1 MSALPGSYRGTGKR
15 ARATLYQKIFALLA
29 LLLLGMAMP
38 TVAQANECRMADP
51 NSKGAHVDEI
61 CWLQLD
67 GVTLNANG
75 STPLTFNLPDGS
87 SMTFTVDVSNVG
99 ASAGLKGVQAPSWTG
114 SQFSGSTG
122 YYTIYKPNTAALYTN
137 SGSTGNDTT
146 VALRD
151 IHLFGP
157 SGVESTNAFEMVVA
171 DGESTNSNEYLDF
184 GVVSG
189 GSAFNLVEW
198 LGASA
203 ANNLAYGAPGSAGV
217 PSTPTSACAGMI
229 DCIRMV
235 GKSGT
240 ANAVV
245 FSTTRT
251 GSPFT
256 VLGQVHTN
264 SSSLQGF
271 AFGVRW
277 GGVRLRKALPN
288 GRLDGS
294 DQFTYRVIN
303 VKGQEIINTSTT
315 GAATG
320 NYAYISGQAT
330 MPGNVITLKEEMAPG
345 SKSTLDQYDR
355 NIVCS
360 NGNPGSATA
369 LPSGSFDPA
378 NPPKVDLQQLG
389 DRVDC
394 TLSNIPRLVDLKL
407 VKSAPA
413 TVQAG
418 QPLSYTL
425 AISNNGTH
433 TATGATFTDSMP
445 VGVTGVSAGGV
456 SCGSAANGALC
467 GALGVNVTGS
477 DAAGYTITGAIQSLP
492 ANGSVV
498 VTINA
503 TAPISTIG
511 TLSNTATVKLAGT
524 DTTVGEPTASTG
536 DNTSTATTT
545 VQGTPALQV
554 SKTATLN
561 DANGNAKAD
570 AGETISYAITATNSG
585 NLTLNGLTVSDPM
598 AGGTALA
605 CSPTSIDPGKT
616 ANCGS
621 FVYTVTQADVDAGVA
636 LHNVA
641 TITGT
646 PPGGGSPVT
655 STGTTD
661 TPIGDVQIVARND
674 SYSVANGANGGST
687 GNVVGND
694 QFGAVTG
701 PAIGT
706 TKGQVALTWGS
717 VGNPPATGGFTLNGD
732 GTITV
737 KPGTPAGTYKIPYT
751 LCDAVHPAN
760 CANAEADVTVGAAAI
775 VATPDSYSGIDGGVG
790 QANAGN
796 VLDNDSLNGAKTTP
810 STVNLT
816 VTTPASNPN
825 VKLDPATGE
834 VSVAPGTPAGTY
846 TITYQICEKLNP
858 SNCASTTAS
867 VTVAAGKIAATN
879 DNYTGINS
887 NLGNPHAG
895 NVLDNDTLNGSAA
908 AISTVALTVTAPASN
923 PNVKLDPA
931 TGEVSVAPGTPA
943 GTYTIGYSICEK
955 LNPSNCATATATATV
970 VAGPITAGSDSYS
983 GVSSAGNPS
992 VGNALDNDT
1001 LNGAKATPA
1010 TVNTT
1015 VTMPAS
1021 NPNVK
1026 LDPATGNVSVAPG
1039 TPAGTYTIGYSICD
1053 KINPAS
1059 CASATIQVIVAA
1071 GKIVAT
1077 NDAYTGIDGG
1087 VGQPN
1092 AGNVLDN
1099 DTLDGVKATPSTV
1112 NLTVTT
1118 PASNPNVKLDPATG
1132 QVSVAPGTPAGTYS
1146 IGYNICEKL
1155 NPANCATATASVT
1168 VIAGKIVATGDNYTG
1183 IDGGAGNPS
1192 VGNVLDNDTL
1202 NGTKVTPSTVTV
1214 SITTPPSNPNV
1225 KLDPATGN
1233 VSVAPGTPA
1242 GTYTI
1247 TYQICE
1253 KLNPGNCSLA
1263 TASITVAAGKIVAT
1277 DDSYTGI
1284 DGGAGKP
1291 NAGNVLDNDTLDG
1304 AKATPAN
1311 VNLTVTTP
1319 ASNPNVQLD
1328 PATGQ
1333 VAVAPGTPAGTYS
1346 IGYTICEKL
1355 NPSNCK
1361 SAVAT
1366 VAVVSLPL
1374 QAVNDDYRTTPI
1386 NGATG
1391 GTPGKVLGNDTQGG
1405 AVIGDPGRVITTLV
1419 DNGGL
1424 RGASIGP
1431 DGSIIVPA
1439 GTARGTYTLNY
1450 RICDTLLRTNCSTAS
1465 ITLAV
1470 SDDALLHVSKQAT
1483 PQTVKVGD
1491 VVRYT
1496 VTIQNPG
1503 KADVHQAVLADA
1515 PPVGFTL
1522 VADSLN
1528 VGTSGGRLAGSSP
1541 IRIEGIDVA
1550 AGKSISVVYL
1560 LRVGP
1565 GASARGEYVNTAQML
1580 LNGVLTS
1587 NVAQATVQR
1596 DADPLFE
1603 DSRAFGTV
1611 FDDRNGDGWQA
1622 SATADGLRVQGGFA
1636 PGAYIA
1642 GSTTVDRGQGPQPE
1656 ADASAPLLHGIAL
1669 GSLRGRDTVAQPE
1682 NLRRIVVSQRL
1693 RQADFTGDF
1702 QLTSAAGTTLRLR
1715 SGGQSDTVLSGDAA
1729 SGHSAEK
1736 LSVERVVTTEANG
1749 NLRVD
1754 YVIVNR
1760 GVDERGIPGVRIGT
1774 VEGNLIETDAYG
1786 RFHLEGIDVP
1796 NMARGRNFIMKVDPA
1811 TLPPD
1816 SEFSTPNPQVKRI
1829 TQGIPARFD
1838 FGVKLPEQALPA
1850 PRNDHPDGPPEPAA
1864 TRGDQ
1869 QTGGQP

>member
-1 MSALPGSYRGTGKR
+1 MSALQDGYRGTGRRGK
-15 ARATLYQKIFALLA
+15 ATLHRKIFALLA
-29 LLLLGMAMP
+29 LLLLGMVMP
-38 TVAQANECRMADP
+38 AVAQANQCRMADP

-75 STPLTFNLPDGS
+75 STPLTFTLPDGS
-87 SMTFTVDVSNVG
+87 TMTFTVDVGNVG
-99 ASAGLKGVQAPSWTG
+99 SSAGLKGVQAPTWTG

-137 SGSTGNDTT
+137 TGSVANDTT
-146 VALRD
+146 VTLRD

-157 SGVESTNAFEMVVA
+157 SGAESTNAFEMVIA

-189 GSAFNLVEW
+189 GSTLNLVEW
-198 LGASA
+198 LGASTG
-203 ANNLAYGAPGSAGV
+203 NNLVYGAPGSAGV
-217 PSTPTSACAGMI
+217 PGTPTSGCAGMI

-240 ANAVV
+240 ANAAV

-256 VLGQVHTN
+256 VMGQVHTN
-264 SSSLQGF
+264 GSSLQGF

-277 GGVRLRKALPN
+277 GGVRLRKALPS

-320 NYAYISGQAT
+320 NYPYISGQAT

-355 NIVCS
+355 NIVCT
-360 NGNPGSATA
+360 NGNPASPTA
-369 LPSGSFDPA
+369 LPTGTFDPA

-394 TLSNIPRLVDLKL
+394 TLSNIPRIADLKL

-418 QPLSYTL
+418 QPLVYTL

-433 TATGATFTDSMP
+433 TATGATFTDTMP
-445 VGVTGVSAGGV
+445 VGVTGVSAASV
-456 SCGSAANGALC
+456 SCGSAANGAVC

-477 DAAGYTITGAIQSLP
+477 DAAGYTVTGAIQSLP

-503 TAPISTIG
+503 TAPVSLVG
-511 TLSNTATVKLAGT
+511 TLSNTATVKLATT
-524 DTTVGEPTASTG
+524 DTTVGEPTGSTA

-545 VQGTPALQV
+545 VQGTPALTV
-554 SKTATLN
+554 NKTATLN

-570 AGETISYAITATNSG
+570 VGETISYTITASNSG
-585 NLTLNGLTVSDPM
+585 NLTLSGLTVSDPM

-605 CSPTSIDPGKT
+605 CAPTAIDPGKT

-621 FVYTVTQADVDAGVA
+621 FVYNVTQADVDAGVA
-636 LHNVA
+636 VHNVA
-641 TITGT
+641 TVTGT
-646 PPGGGSPVT
+646 PPSGSPVS
-655 STGTTD
+655 STGSTD

-674 SYSVANGANGGST
+674 SYNVPNGATGGST

-717 VGNPPATGGFTLNGD
+717 ISNPPASGGFTLNGD

-737 KPGTPAGTYKIPYT
+737 KPGTPAGTYKVPYT
-751 LCDAVHPAN
+751 ICDAVHPAN
-760 CANAEADVTVGAAAI
+760 CSTAEADVTVGAAAI
-775 VATPDSYSGIDGGVG
+775 AATPDSYTGIDGGVG

-796 VLDNDSLNGAKTTP
+796 VLDNDALNGAKATP

-846 TITYQICEKLNP
+846 SIGYQICEKLNP
-858 SNCASTTAS
+858 SNCATTTAS
-867 VTVAAGKIAATN
+867 VTVVAGRIAASN

-887 NLGNPHAG
+887 SLGNANVG
-895 NVLDNDTLNGSAA
+895 NVLDNDTLNGSGA
-908 AISTVALTVTAPASN
+908 AISTVTLSVTAPASN

-943 GTYTIGYSICEK
+943 GTYTIGYRICEK
-955 LNPSNCATATATATV
+955 LNPGNCATATATATV
-970 VAGPITAGSDSYS
+970 VAGPITAGSDSYAGIS
-983 GVSSAGNPS
+983 GAGNPS

-1001 LNGAKATPA
+1001 LNGAKATPS
-1010 TVNTT
+1010 TVNVT
-1015 VTMPAS
+1015 VTTPAS

-1039 TPAGTYTIGYSICD
+1039 TPAGTYTIGYEICD
-1053 KINPAS
+1053 KINPAN
-1059 CASATIQVIVAA
+1059 CATATIDVIVAA

-1099 DTLDGVKATPSTV
+1099 DTLDGAKATPSTV
-1112 NLTVTT
+1112 NLTVTA

-1146 IGYNICEKL
+1146 IGYQICEKL
-1155 NPANCATATASVT
+1155 NPSNCATATANVT
-1168 VIAGKIVATGDNYTG
+1168 VIAGKIVANGDSYTG
-1183 IDGGAGNPS
+1183 IDGGTGNPA

-1214 SITTPPSNPNV
+1214 SVTTPPGNPNV
-1225 KLDPATGN
+1225 KLDPATGEI
-1233 VSVAPGTPA
+1233 SVAPGTPA

-1253 KLNPGNCSLA
+1253 KLNPANCATA
-1263 TASITVAAGKIVAT
+1263 TASVTVAAGKIAAT
-1277 DDSYTGI
+1277 DDSYSGI

-1291 NAGNVLDNDTLDG
+1291 NAGNVLDNDTLNG
-1304 AKATPAN
+1304 TKATPST

-1319 ASNPNVQLD
+1319 AANPNVQLD

-1333 VAVAPGTPAGTYS
+1333 VSVAPGTPAGTYS
-1346 IGYTICEKL
+1346 IGYQICEKL

-1361 SAVAT
+1361 TATAT

-1374 QAVNDDYRTTPI
+1374 QAVNDDYRTTPV

-1405 AVIGDPGRVITTLV
+1405 TVIGDPGRVITTLV

-1424 RGASIGP
+1424 KGVSIGP
-1431 DGSIIVPA
+1431 DGSVIVPA
-1439 GTARGTYTLNY
+1439 GTAQGTYTLSY
-1450 RICDTLLRTNCSTAS
+1450 RICDTLLRSNCSTAS
-1465 ITLAV
+1465 ITLMV

-1496 VTIQNPG
+1496 VTVQNPG
-1503 KADVHQAVLADA
+1503 KADVRQAVLADT

-1528 VGTSGGRLAGSSP
+1528 VGSSGGRLAGSSP
-1541 IRIEGIDVA
+1541 IRVEGIDVA
-1550 AGKSISVVYL
+1550 AGKSVSVVYL

-1580 LNGVLTS
+1580 LNGVRTS

-1669 GSLRGRDTVAQPE
+1669 GSLRGRDTVAQPAD
-1682 NLRRIVVSQRL
+1682 LRRMVISQHL
-1693 RQADFTGDF
+1693 RSAQFTGDF
-1702 QLTSAAGTTLRLR
+1702 ALTSAAGTTVRLR

-1729 SGHSAEK
+1729 SGHSAEQ
-1736 LSVERVVTTEANG
+1736 LSVERKVTPEADG
-1749 NLRVD
+1749 SVRVD

-1816 SEFSTPNPQVKRI
+1816 SDFTTPNPQVKRI

-1838 FGVKLPEQALPA
+1838 FGVKLPEQELPI
-1850 PRNDHPDGPPEPAA
+1850 PQNTTTGGPPERAA